1 MNSRWVLKRPR
12 KKEPRNKIFPVAH
25 SEDTM
30 QLKHV
35 LVMAVAMAFTASD
48 IALGLDIFVYPGK
61 GQTKEQQ
68 EQDEFACYK
77 WAKDQTGVDPTQP
90 VQQAAAAP
98 PPGRE
103 VGRGAARGAAVGAI
117 GGAIGGD
124 AGKGAA
130 IGAGVGAAAG
140 VARRRQAEQQQQA
153 AQQQA
158 RQQQEASINGYKRA
172 FSACMTA
179 RGYTV
184 S

>member
-1 MNSRWVLKRPR
+1 
-12 KKEPRNKIFPVAH
+12 
-25 SEDTM
+25 M
-30 QLKHV
+30 QLKHA
-35 LVMAVAMAFTASD
+35 AVVALGMTLMASD
-48 IALGLDIFVYPGK
+48 IAVGLDIFVYPGK
-61 GQTKEQQ
+61 GQTKDQQ

-77 WAKDQTGVDPTQP
+77 WAKEQTGFDPTQP
-90 VQQAAAAP
+90 VQQAAAPP

-103 VGRGAARGAAVGAI
+103 VGRGAARGAAIGAI

-130 IGAGVGAAAG
+130 IGAGVGAAGG
-140 VARRRQAEQQQQA
+140 VARRRHAEREQQA

-158 RQQQEASINGYKRA
+158 KQQQEASINGYKRA
-172 FSACMTA
+172 FSGCMTA

>member
-1 MNSRWVLKRPR
+1 
-12 KKEPRNKIFPVAH
+12 
-25 SEDTM
+25 M
-30 QLKHV
+30 QLKHA
-35 LVMAVAMAFTASD
+35 AVVAFSMTLMASD
-48 IALGLDIFVYPGK
+48 IAVGLDIFVYPGK
-61 GQTKEQQ
+61 GQTKDQQ

-77 WAKDQTGVDPTQP
+77 WAKEQTGFDPTQP
-90 VQQAAAAP
+90 VQQAAAPP

-103 VGRGAARGAAVGAI
+103 VGRGAARGAAIGAI

-130 IGAGVGAAAG
+130 IGAGVGAAGG
-140 VARRRQAEQQQQA
+140 VARRRHAEREQQA

-158 RQQQEASINGYKRA
+158 KQQQEASINGYKRS
-172 FSACMTA
+172 FSACLTA

>member
-1 MNSRWVLKRPR
+1 
-12 KKEPRNKIFPVAH
+12 
-25 SEDTM
+25 M
-30 QLKHV
+30 QLKHA
-35 LVMAVAMAFTASD
+35 AVVAFSMTLMASD
-48 IALGLDIFVYPGK
+48 IAVGLDIFVYPGK
-61 GQTKEQQ
+61 GQTKDQQ

-77 WAKDQTGVDPTQP
+77 WAKEQTGFDPTQQ
-90 VQQAAAAP
+90 VQQAAAPP

-103 VGRGAARGAAVGAI
+103 VGRGAARGAAIGAI

-130 IGAGVGAAAG
+130 IGAGVGAAGG
-140 VARRRQAEQQQQA
+140 VARRRHAEREQQA

-158 RQQQEASINGYKRA
+158 KQQQEASINGYKRA
-172 FSACMTA
+172 FSGCMTA

>member
-1 MNSRWVLKRPR
+1 MRHSRLLL
-12 KKEPRNKIFPVAH
+12 I
-25 SEDTM
+25 
-30 QLKHV
+30 
-35 LVMAVAMAFTASD
+35 VMGFLFMSDHAMA
-48 IALGLDIFVYPGK
+48 GVEVFVYPAK

-77 WAKDQTGVDPTQP
+77 WAKEQTGFDPTQP
-90 VQQAAAAP
+90 AQQQAAAP
-98 PPGRE
+98 PPQNAA
-103 VGRGAARGAAVGAI
+103 VKGAARGAAIGAI

-130 IGAGVGAAAG
+130 IGAGVGAAGGAM
-140 VARRRQAEQQQQA
+140 RRRQAEQQQAA
-153 AQQQA
+153 AQQKA
-158 RQQQEASINGYKRA
+158 KDAYNAEVAGYKRA